1 MKYCKLLVLVLVI
14 FLLVGCAKEEKYK
27 TCKIVSDE
35 KDSGYTSTIT
45 YDIYSKGKIISKVE
59 QSEEIISDKKEIID
73 FYQKEYNSM
82 YKKYNKT
89 YGGYTYDINI
99 SNNKLTCNV
108 MIDYKKF
115 NRGKYIEDNTG
126 LKKFVDKNNYF
137 TKDGIIKMYQNL
149 GANCKQEEVI

>member
-35 KDSGYTSTIT
+35 KDSGYITIT

-59 QSEEIISDKKEIID
+59 QREEIISDKKEIID
-73 FYQKEYNSM
+73 FYQNEYNSM

-115 NRGKYIEDNTG
+115 NRKKYIEDNTG
-126 LKKFVDKNNYF
+126 LKKFVDKKNYF
-137 TKDGIIKMYQNL
+137 TKDGIIKMYKNL
-149 GANCKQEEVI
+149 GANCK